1 MSTVILSNASER
13 QVPRQHN
20 YAALLE
26 SCFQDHPK
34 SPLHIKCWHDSKI
47 YKLRKSRK
55 LSQLSITTCETYK
68 YKAKQERLSS

>member
-1 MSTVILSNASER
+1 MLQKGRFLDST
-13 QVPRQHN
+13 N